1 VTTQTPLQITPHRF
15 FRWLLVSVVVG
26 GIVMG
31 LAGEWMS
38 PYLWGFTLGISGVF
52 LNATLFVLD
61 DDLARERFRP
71 PSQGADAVA
80 LKQIRLSA
88 LATLAIAPVDGG
100 RLHWGAPIPD
110 LLRLIA
116 ITVSI
121 GSFFLVVRAMMAN
134 RFFSPVIRVQ
144 GERGHGVIEQG
155 PYAVVR
161 HPGYFGMVLFAPTT
175 ALALGSWWALI
186 PAGIYSS
193 LILRRVFVEDRFLH
207 ANLAG
212 YAEYA
217 GRVRH
222 RVIPG
227 IW

>member
-1 VTTQTPLQITPHRF
+1 VTTQAPLQITPHRF
-15 FRWLLVSVVVG
+15 FRWLLVSLVIGGVV
-26 GIVMG
+26 MA
-31 LAGEWMS
+31 LAGEWTS
-38 PYLWGFTLGISGVF
+38 LYLWGFTLGISGVF
-52 LNATLFVLD
+52 LYATLLVLD

-80 LKQIRLSA
+80 LRRIRLSA
-88 LATLAIAPVDGG
+88 LATLVIAPLDGG
-100 RLHWGAPIPD
+100 RLHWSAPVPD
-110 LLRLIA
+110 LLRMIA
-116 ITVSI
+116 ITVST
-121 GSFFLVVRAMMAN
+121 GSFFVVVRSMMAN

-144 GERGHGVIEQG
+144 KERGHEVIDQG

-207 ANLAG
+207 ANLVG
-212 YAEYA
+212 YDEYA
-217 GRVRH
+217 ARVRH

-227 IW
+227 VW